1 MLIMG
6 LGAALNIILDPLFL
20 WLLKSVEGAAYA
32 TILSQFTQECVT
44 LWYFTKKSKN
54 VRINRLNLDWEL
66 LPEVLGVGVSAMLMQ
81 VMQFVQ
87 QTVMYSA
94 AQKYGG
100 SEWQTV
106 LSAALSLQAFA
117 FIPLWGMSQG
127 FQPAAG
133 TNYGA
138 KDYSRVKTLMRV
150 YIYNGGYNDTGL
162 NPFHI
167 LNNTGSYH
175 FVLPDT

>member
-1 MLIMG
+1 MG

-32 TILSQFTQECVT
+32 TILSQFTQACVT

-54 VRINRLNLDWEL
+54 VRINRLRLDQKL
-66 LPEVLGVGVSAMLMQ
+66 LSVVLGVGVSAMQL
-81 VMQFVQ
+81 VQ

-100 SEWQTV
+100 SKWQTV

-138 KDYSRVKTLMRV
+138 KDYSRVKTLMLV